1 MSRNIIQA
9 YEHIWQELERHYGKK
24 KDIPTSE
31 VVRLLIAELNVVRDT
46 TIKDHIA
53 RMRDLGYLLKSSNLP
68 PLYRVGPKVPRDQW
82 ESYSNG
88 QMEEE
93 VRF

>member
-9 YEHIWQELERHYGKK
+9 YEIIWQELKQRYGDDQ
-24 KDIPTSE
+24 DIPMSE
-31 VVRLLIAELNVVRDT
+31 VIRLLIRELNLVREQT
-46 TIKDHIA
+46 LRDHIA

-88 QMEEE
+88 ATKEE